1 MGRVWAH
8 VNTIRHY
15 KYNGGNNSAVNM
27 FKDDK
32 FNFWCPIGRIEKATD
47 EAGEPVMRIGGIAST
62 MDKDADGEYLDPT
75 GFDVDP
81 LKKSGM
87 VNWHHQAKNSP
98 SAIIGEPS
106 KVELRP
112 EGLWIESD
120 LYASSPMACEVYEL
134 AKTLEHDSKT
144 RRLGYSIEGKVVK
157 RGSNDK
163 NSPLYNKIVKAV
175 ITGVAVTHM
184 PKNPHTFVNIIK
196 GQIDA
201 DGIDVDA
208 EEEDDNAEER
218 SGKTEKKALTTE
230 SGAALM
236 PESVDGQPKKQTFS
250 KSSVMECI
258 FKDIPNI
265 TIPNAQGVYT
275 LIKNISVMNKRKS
288 ITSEDIEKA
297 YDALGITPKGAKAE
311 GDEEVKKGD
320 DADGQMGEEDET
332 HDDEPRH
339 NAANMKNAK
348 AGKKEES
355 EEETEEDDE
364 GFEQCDK
371 NGAKMKKGKSN
382 DILKAIQSVGD
393 DFKTYIRATAVLVND
408 LRQKRAEDSKRIAE
422 LENIIKGQSDTISE
436 FSDKLERYGNDVP
449 RPKSLR
455 SAVVVDRAFAKAKPE
470 GDIEKGGANRISF
483 TDNPAAVK
491 ELLDQ
496 ASFAKGYDK
505 EYGDALLAFEARP
518 EDGLPSNIIAR
529 LKAETGY
536 EVVK

>member
-1 MGRVWAH
+1 
-8 VNTIRHY
+8 
-15 KYNGGNNSAVNM
+15 
-27 FKDDK
+27 
-32 FNFWCPIGRIEKATD
+32 
-47 EAGEPVMRIGGIAST
+47 
-62 MDKDADGEYLDPT
+62 
-75 GFDVDP
+75 
-81 LKKSGM
+81 
-87 VNWHHQAKNSP
+87 
-98 SAIIGEPS
+98 
-106 KVELRP
+106 
-112 EGLWIESD
+112 
-120 LYASSPMACEVYEL
+120 
-134 AKTLEHDSKT
+134 
-144 RRLGYSIEGKVVK
+144 
-157 RGSNDK
+157 
-163 NSPLYNKIVKAV
+163 
-175 ITGVAVTHM
+175 
-184 PKNPHTFVNIIK
+184 
-196 GQIDA
+196 
-201 DGIDVDA
+201 
-208 EEEDDNAEER
+208 
-218 SGKTEKKALTTE
+218 
-230 SGAALM
+230 
-236 PESVDGQPKKQTFS
+236 
-250 KSSVMECI
+250 
-258 FKDIPNI
+258 
-265 TIPNAQGVYT
+265 
-275 LIKNISVMNKRKS
+275 MNKRKS

-355 EEETEEDDE
+355 EEETEEETEEDDE
-364 GFEQCDK
+364 GFEQRDK

-422 LENIIKGQSDTISE
+422 LENIIKVQSDTISE
-436 FSDKLERYGNDVP
+436 FSDKLERYVNDVP

-518 EDGLPSNIIAR
+518 EDGLPCNIIAR

>member
-1 MGRVWAH
+1 
-8 VNTIRHY
+8 
-15 KYNGGNNSAVNM
+15 M

-75 GFDVDP
+75 GFDIEP
-81 LKKSGM
+81 LKNSGM

-98 SAIIGEPS
+98 AAIIGEPS

-120 LYASSPMACEVYEL
+120 LYASSPMANEVYEL
-134 AKTLEHDSKT
+134 AKTLEENSKT

-157 RGSNDK
+157 RASNDK
-163 NSPLYNKIVKAV
+163 KSPLYNKIVKAV

-201 DGIDVDA
+201 DGIEVDL
-208 EEEDDNAEER
+208 EEEDDNAEQR
-218 SGKTEKKALTTE
+218 GGDTEKKALTTS

-236 PESVDGQPKKQTFS
+236 PESVDGQPKKTFS

-258 FKDIPNI
+258 FRDIPNI
-265 TIPNAQGVYT
+265 TIPNAQEVYT

-297 YDALGITPKGAKAE
+297 YDALGLNPE
-311 GDEEVKKGD
+311 GKVATYSEDVQKGD
-320 DADGQMGEEDET
+320 DADGQMGKEDET
-332 HDDEPRH
+332 H
-339 NAANMKNAK
+339 
-348 AGKKEES
+348 
-355 EEETEEDDE
+355 DDE

-371 NGAKMKKGKSN
+371 NGAKMKKAADN
-382 DILKAIQSVGD
+382 DLMKAIQGIGN
-393 DFKTYIRATAVLVND
+393 DFKSYIKATAVLVND
-408 LRQKRAEDSKRIAE
+408 LRQKRAEDAKRIAE
-422 LENIIKGQSDTISE
+422 LEDVIKGQTEVIE
-436 FSDKLERYGNDVP
+436 GFSTKLERYGSEVP

-455 SAVVVDRAFAKAKPE
+455 SATVVDRAFAKGDTK
-470 GDIEKGGANRISF
+470 GDIEKADGITRISM
-483 TDNPAAVK
+483 TEHPKAVAS
-491 ELLDQ
+491 LLDQ

-518 EDGLPSNIIAR
+518 EDGVPSNIIAR

-536 EVVK
+536 EIVK

>member
-1 MGRVWAH
+1 
-8 VNTIRHY
+8 
-15 KYNGGNNSAVNM
+15 M

-62 MDKDADGEYLDPT
+62 MDKDADGEYLDPS
-75 GFDVDP
+75 GFDVEP
-81 LKKSGM
+81 LKNSGM

-98 SAIIGEPS
+98 AAIIGEPS

-120 LYASSPMACEVYEL
+120 LYASSPMANEVYEL
-134 AKTLEHDSKT
+134 AKTLEEDSKT
-144 RRLGYSIEGKVVK
+144 RRLGYSIEGKVLK

-163 NSPLYNKIVKAV
+163 KSPLYNKIVKAV

-196 GQIDA
+196 GQVDA
-201 DGIDVDA
+201 DGIEVEL
-208 EEEDDNAEER
+208 EEEDDNTEER
-218 SGKTEKKALTTE
+218 GGKTEKKALTTE
-230 SGAALM
+230 SGAALV
-236 PESVDGQPKKQTFS
+236 PESVDGQPKKTFS
-250 KSSVMECI
+250 KSSVMEAI
-258 FKDIPNI
+258 FRDIPNI
-265 TIPNAQGVYT
+265 TIPNAHEVYT

-297 YDALGITPKGAKAE
+297 YDALGLTPEGKASGAE
-311 GDEEVKKGD
+311 DVQKGD
-320 DADGQMGEEDET
+320 DADGQMGKEDET

-339 NAANMKNAK
+339 NAANMRNAK
-348 AGKKEES
+348 AGEKEES
-355 EEETEEDDE
+355 EEETEDDDE

-371 NGAKMKKGKSN
+371 NGAKMKKGGNVKKGG
-382 DILKAIQSVGD
+382 DVDLLKAIQGVGN
-393 DFKTYIRATAVLVND
+393 DFKSYIKATAVLVND
-408 LRQKRAEDSKRIAE
+408 LRQKRAEDAKRITE
-422 LENIIKGQSDTISE
+422 LENIIKGQTDVIEGFAT
-436 FSDKLERYGNDVP
+436 KLERYGSEVP

-455 SAVVVDRAFAKAKPE
+455 SATVIDRAFAKGADK
-470 GDIEKGGANRISF
+470 GDIEKGGGNTTRISF
-483 TDNPAAVK
+483 RENPRAVAS
-491 ELLDQ
+491 LLDQ

-518 EDGLPSNIIAR
+518 ADGLPKNIIAR

-536 EVVK
+536 EVVE

>member
-1 MGRVWAH
+1 
-8 VNTIRHY
+8 
-15 KYNGGNNSAVNM
+15 M

-62 MDKDADGEYLDPT
+62 MDKDADGEYLDPS
-75 GFDVDP
+75 GFDVEP
-81 LKKSGM
+81 LKNSGM

-98 SAIIGEPS
+98 AAIIGEPS

-120 LYASSPMACEVYEL
+120 LYASSPMANEVYEL
-134 AKTLEHDSKT
+134 AKTLEEDSKT
-144 RRLGYSIEGKVVK
+144 RRLGYSIEGKVLK

-163 NSPLYNKIVKAV
+163 KSPLYNKIVKAV

-196 GQIDA
+196 GQVDA
-201 DGIDVDA
+201 DGIEVEL
-208 EEEDDNAEER
+208 EEEDDNTEER
-218 SGKTEKKALTTE
+218 GGKTEKKALTTE

-339 NAANMKNAK
+339 NVANMKNAK

-355 EEETEEDDE
+355 EEETEEETEEDDE

-470 GDIEKGGANRISF
+470 GDIEKGGASRISF

>member
-1 MGRVWAH
+1 
-8 VNTIRHY
+8 
-15 KYNGGNNSAVNM
+15 M

-62 MDKDADGEYLDPT
+62 MDKDADGEYLDPS
-75 GFDVDP
+75 GFDVEP
-81 LKKSGM
+81 LKNSGM

-98 SAIIGEPS
+98 AAIIGEPS

-120 LYASSPMACEVYEL
+120 LYASSPMANEVYEL
-134 AKTLEHDSKT
+134 AKTLEEDSKT
-144 RRLGYSIEGKVVK
+144 RRLGYSIEGKVLK

-163 NSPLYNKIVKAV
+163 KSPLYNKIVKAV

-201 DGIDVDA
+201 DGIEVDL
-208 EEEDDNAEER
+208 EEEDDNAEQR
-218 SGKTEKKALTTE
+218 GGDTEKKALTTS

-236 PESVDGQPKKQTFS
+236 PESVDSQPKKTFS

-258 FKDIPNI
+258 FRDIPNI
-265 TIPNAQGVYT
+265 TIPNAHEVYT

-297 YDALGITPKGAKAE
+297 YDALGLTPEGKASGAE
-311 GDEEVKKGD
+311 DVQKGD
-320 DADGQMGEEDET
+320 DADGQMGKEDET

-339 NAANMKNAK
+339 NAANMRNAK
-348 AGKKEES
+348 AGEKEES
-355 EEETEEDDE
+355 EEETEDDDE

-371 NGAKMKKGKSN
+371 NGAKMKKGGNVKKGG
-382 DILKAIQSVGD
+382 DVDLLKAIQGVGN
-393 DFKTYIRATAVLVND
+393 DFKSYIKATAVLVND
-408 LRQKRAEDSKRIAE
+408 LRQKRAEDAKRITE
-422 LENIIKGQSDTISE
+422 LENIIKGQTDVIEGFAT
-436 FSDKLERYGNDVP
+436 KLERYGSEVP

-455 SAVVVDRAFAKAKPE
+455 SATVIDRAFAKGADK
-470 GDIEKGGANRISF
+470 GDIEKGGGNTTRISF
-483 TDNPAAVK
+483 RENPRAVAS
-491 ELLDQ
+491 LLDQ

-518 EDGLPSNIIAR
+518 ADGLPKNIIAR

-536 EVVK
+536 EVVE

>member
-1 MGRVWAH
+1 
-8 VNTIRHY
+8 
-15 KYNGGNNSAVNM
+15 M

-32 FNFWCPIGRIEKATD
+32 FSFWCPIGRIEKATD

-75 GFDVDP
+75 GFDIDP

-98 SAIIGEPS
+98 AAIIGEPS

-144 RRLGYSIEGKVVK
+144 RRLGYSVEGKVVK

-196 GQIDA
+196 GQIDVE
-201 DGIDVDA
+201 DV
-208 EEEDDNAEER
+208 EEDTEKDDD
-218 SGKTEKKALTTE
+218 EKKAMTTE

-297 YDALGITPKGAKAE
+297 YDALGITPSGDKIK
-311 GDEEVKKGD
+311 GDEEVQKGD
-320 DADGQMGEEDET
+320 DADGQMGKEDET

-355 EEETEEDDE
+355 EEETEDDDE

-371 NGAKMKKGKSN
+371 NGAKMKKGESN
-382 DILKAIQSVGD
+382 DILKAIQGVGN
-393 DFKTYIRATAVLVND
+393 DFKTYIRAAAVLVND
-408 LRQKRAEDSKRIAE
+408 LRQKRDEDSKRIAE

>member
-1 MGRVWAH
+1 
-8 VNTIRHY
+8 
-15 KYNGGNNSAVNM
+15 M

-75 GFDVDP
+75 GFDIEP
-81 LKKSGM
+81 LKNSGM

-98 SAIIGEPS
+98 AAIIGEPS

-120 LYASSPMACEVYEL
+120 LYASSPMANEVYEL
-134 AKTLEHDSKT
+134 AKTLEEDSKT

-157 RGSNDK
+157 RASNDK
-163 NSPLYNKIVKAV
+163 KSPLYNKIVKAV

-201 DGIDVDA
+201 DGIEVDL
-208 EEEDDNAEER
+208 EEEDDNAEQR
-218 SGKTEKKALTTE
+218 GGDTEKKALTTS

-236 PESVDGQPKKQTFS
+236 PESVDGQPKKTFS

-258 FKDIPNI
+258 FRDIPNI
-265 TIPNAQGVYT
+265 TIPNAQEVYT

-297 YDALGITPKGAKAE
+297 YDALGLNPEGKVAADAE
-311 GDEEVKKGD
+311 DVQKGD
-320 DADGQMGEEDET
+320 DADGQMGKEDET

-355 EEETEEDDE
+355 EEETEDDDE

-371 NGAKMKKGKSN
+371 NGAKMKKAADN
-382 DILKAIQSVGD
+382 DLMKAIQGISN
-393 DFKTYIRATAVLVND
+393 DFKSYIKATAVLVND
-408 LRQKRAEDSKRIAE
+408 LRQKRAEDAKRIAE
-422 LENIIKGQSDTISE
+422 LEDVIKGQTEVIE
-436 FSDKLERYGNDVP
+436 GFSTKLERYGSEVP

-455 SAVVVDRAFAKAKPE
+455 SATVVDRAFAKGDTK
-470 GDIEKGGANRISF
+470 GDIEKADGITRISM
-483 TDNPAAVK
+483 TEHPKAVAS
-491 ELLDQ
+491 LLDQ

-518 EDGLPSNIIAR
+518 EDGVPSNIIAR

-536 EVVK
+536 EIVK

>member
-1 MGRVWAH
+1 
-8 VNTIRHY
+8 
-15 KYNGGNNSAVNM
+15 M

-32 FNFWCPIGRIEKATD
+32 FSFWCPIGRIEKATD

-62 MDKDADGEYLDPT
+62 MDKDADGEYLDPA

-144 RRLGYSIEGKVVK
+144 RRLGYSIEGKVIK

-201 DGIDVDA
+201 DV

-218 SGKTEKKALTTE
+218 GGKTEKKALTTE

-297 YDALGITPKGAKAE
+297 YSALGITPE
-311 GDEEVKKGD
+311 

-408 LRQKRAEDSKRIAE
+408 LRQKRAEDSKRIAK
-422 LENIIKGQSDTISE
+422 LEDIIKGQSDTISE

>member
-1 MGRVWAH
+1 
-8 VNTIRHY
+8 
-15 KYNGGNNSAVNM
+15 M

-32 FNFWCPIGRIEKATD
+32 FSFWCPIGRIEKATD

-98 SAIIGEPS
+98 AAIIGEPS

-196 GQIDA
+196 GQIDVE
-201 DGIDVDA
+201 DV
-208 EEEDDNAEER
+208 EEDTEKDDD
-218 SGKTEKKALTTE
+218 EKKAVTTE

-297 YDALGITPKGAKAE
+297 YDALGLAPEKKADNAE
-311 GDEEVKKGD
+311 DVQKGD
-320 DADGQMGEEDET
+320 DADGQMGKEDET

-339 NAANMKNAK
+339 NAANAKNAV

-355 EEETEEDDE
+355 EEETEDDDE
-364 GFEQCDK
+364 GFEECDK
-371 NGAKMKKGKSN
+371 NGAKMKKGADN
-382 DILKAIQSVGD
+382 DILKAIHGVGD
-393 DFKTYIRATAVLVND
+393 EFKSYIRATAVLVND
-408 LRQKRAEDSKRIAE
+408 LRQKRAEDAKRIGE
-422 LENIIKGQSDTISE
+422 LENIIKGQTEIIE
-436 FSDKLERYGNDVP
+436 GFSTKLERYGSEVP

-455 SAVVVDRAFAKAKPE
+455 SATVVDRAFAKGNADN
-470 GDIEKGGANRISF
+470 GIEKGGNATRISLRE
-483 TDNPAAVK
+483 NPKAVAS
-491 ELLDQ
+491 LLDQ

-518 EDGLPSNIIAR
+518 ADGLPKNIIAR

-536 EVVK
+536 EVVE

>member
-1 MGRVWAH
+1 
-8 VNTIRHY
+8 
-15 KYNGGNNSAVNM
+15 M

-32 FNFWCPIGRIEKATD
+32 FNFWCPIEPIKKATD
-47 EAGEPVMRIGGIAST
+47 EETGEPVMRIGGIAST
-62 MDKDADGEYLDPT
+62 VDQDADGESLDPS
-75 GFDVDP
+75 GFDIKP
-81 LKKSGM
+81 LKESGM

-98 SAIIGEPS
+98 AAIIGEPS

-134 AKTLEHDSKT
+134 AKTLEQNSKT

-163 NSPLYNKIVKAV
+163 KSPLYNKIIKAV

-201 DGIDVDA
+201 DGIEVDL

-218 SGKTEKKALTTE
+218 GSKTEKKALTTE
-230 SGAALM
+230 SSAALM
-236 PESVDGQPKKQTFS
+236 PESVDGQPKKTLS
-250 KSSVMECI
+250 KSSVMEAI
-258 FKDIPNI
+258 FRDIPNI
-265 TIPNAQGVYT
+265 TIPNAHEVYT

-297 YDALGITPKGAKAE
+297 YDALGLTPE
-311 GDEEVKKGD
+311 GDAARADEVQKGD
-320 DADGQMGEEDET
+320 DAEGQMGEEDET

-355 EEETEEDDE
+355 EEETEDDDE

-371 NGAKMKKGKSN
+371 NGAKMKKGESN
-382 DILKAIQSVGD
+382 DIMKAIQGVGN
-393 DFKTYIRATAVLVND
+393 DFKTYIRATAVLIND
-408 LRQKRAEDSKRIAE
+408 LRQKRAEDAQRINE
-422 LENIIKGQSDTISE
+422 LESIIKGQSDEISD
-436 FSDKLERYGNDVP
+436 FSAKLERYGSAVP

-455 SAVVVDRAFAKAKPE
+455 SSTVVDRAFAKSNTE
-470 GDIEKGGANRISF
+470 GDIEKGGANRISYVE
-483 TDNPAAVK
+483 NPAAVK

-496 ASFAKGYDK
+496 ASFAKGYDQ
-505 EYGDALLAFEARP
+505 EYSNALLAFEARP
-518 EDGLPSNIIAR
+518 EDGLPKNIIAR

>member
-1 MGRVWAH
+1 
-8 VNTIRHY
+8 
-15 KYNGGNNSAVNM
+15 M

-32 FNFWCPIGRIEKATD
+32 FNFWCPIEPIKKATD
-47 EAGEPVMRIGGIAST
+47 EETGEPVMRIGGIAST
-62 MDKDADGEYLDPT
+62 VDRDADGEILDPS
-75 GFDVDP
+75 GFDIQP
-81 LKKSGM
+81 LKESGM

-98 SAIIGEPS
+98 AAIIGEPS

-196 GQIDA
+196 GQIDVE
-201 DGIDVDA
+201 DV
-208 EEEDDNAEER
+208 EEDTEKDDD
-218 SGKTEKKALTTE
+218 EKKAVTTE

-297 YDALGITPKGAKAE
+297 YDALGITPE
-311 GDEEVKKGD
+311 GDKIKGDEGVQKGD
-320 DADGQMGEEDET
+320 DADGQMGKEDET

-355 EEETEEDDE
+355 EEETEDDDE

-371 NGAKMKKGKSN
+371 NGAKMKKGESN

-455 SAVVVDRAFAKAKPE
+455 SAAVVDRAFAKAKPE

-483 TDNPAAVK
+483 IENPAAVK

-505 EYGDALLAFEARP
+505 EYGDPLLAFEARP

>member
-1 MGRVWAH
+1 
-8 VNTIRHY
+8 
-15 KYNGGNNSAVNM
+15 M

-62 MDKDADGEYLDPT
+62 MDKDADGEYLDPS
-75 GFDVDP
+75 GFDVEP
-81 LKKSGM
+81 LKNSGM

-98 SAIIGEPS
+98 AAIIGEPS

-144 RRLGYSIEGKVVK
+144 RRLGYSIEGKVLK

-163 NSPLYNKIVKAV
+163 KSPLYNKIVKAV

-196 GQIDA
+196 GQVDA
-201 DGIDVDA
+201 DGIEVEL
-208 EEEDDNAEER
+208 EEEDDNTEER
-218 SGKTEKKALTTE
+218 GGKTEKKALTTE
-230 SGAALM
+230 SGAALV
-236 PESVDGQPKKQTFS
+236 PESVDGQPKKTFS
-250 KSSVMECI
+250 KSSVMEAI
-258 FKDIPNI
+258 FRDIPNI
-265 TIPNAQGVYT
+265 TIPNAHEVYT

-297 YDALGITPKGAKAE
+297 YDALGLTPEGKASGVE
-311 GDEEVKKGD
+311 DVQKGD
-320 DADGQMGEEDET
+320 DADL
-332 HDDEPRH
+332 
-339 NAANMKNAK
+339 
-348 AGKKEES
+348 
-355 EEETEEDDE
+355 
-364 GFEQCDK
+364 
-371 NGAKMKKGKSN
+371 
-382 DILKAIQSVGD
+382 LKAIQGVGN
-393 DFKTYIRATAVLVND
+393 DFKSYIKATAVLVND
-408 LRQKRAEDSKRIAE
+408 LRQKRAEDAKRITE
-422 LENIIKGQSDTISE
+422 LENIIKGQTDVIE
-436 FSDKLERYGNDVP
+436 GFAAKLERYGSEVP

-455 SAVVVDRAFAKAKPE
+455 SATVIDRAFAKGADK
-470 GDIEKGGANRISF
+470 GDIEKGGDTTRISLRE
-483 TDNPAAVK
+483 NPRAVAS
-491 ELLDQ
+491 LLDQ

-518 EDGLPSNIIAR
+518 ADGLPKNIIAR

-536 EVVK
+536 EVVE

>member
-1 MGRVWAH
+1 
-8 VNTIRHY
+8 
-15 KYNGGNNSAVNM
+15 M

-62 MDKDADGEYLDPT
+62 MDKDADGEYLDPS
-75 GFDVDP
+75 GFDVEP
-81 LKKSGM
+81 LKNSGM

-98 SAIIGEPS
+98 AAIIGEPS

-120 LYASSPMACEVYEL
+120 LYASSPMANEVYEL
-134 AKTLEHDSKT
+134 AKTLEEDSKT
-144 RRLGYSIEGKVVK
+144 RRLGYSIEGKVLK

-163 NSPLYNKIVKAV
+163 KSPLYNKIVKAV

-196 GQIDA
+196 GQVDA
-201 DGIDVDA
+201 DGIEVEL

-218 SGKTEKKALTTE
+218 GGKTEKKVLTTE
-230 SGAALM
+230 SGAALV
-236 PESVDGQPKKQTFS
+236 PESVDGQPKKTFS
-250 KSSVMECI
+250 KSSVMEAI
-258 FKDIPNI
+258 FRDIPNI
-265 TIPNAQGVYT
+265 TIPNAHEVYT

-297 YDALGITPKGAKAE
+297 YDALGLTPEGKASDAE
-311 GDEEVKKGD
+311 DVQKGD
-320 DADGQMGEEDET
+320 DADGQMGKEDET

-339 NAANMKNAK
+339 NAANMRNAK
-348 AGKKEES
+348 EGGKV
-355 EEETEEDDE
+355 
-364 GFEQCDK
+364 
-371 NGAKMKKGKSN
+371 KKGG
-382 DILKAIQSVGD
+382 DVDLLKAIQGVGN
-393 DFKTYIRATAVLVND
+393 DFKSYIKATAVLVND
-408 LRQKRAEDSKRIAE
+408 LRQKRAEDAKRITE
-422 LENIIKGQSDTISE
+422 LENIIKGQTDVIE
-436 FSDKLERYGNDVP
+436 GFAAKLERYGSEVP

-455 SAVVVDRAFAKAKPE
+455 SATVIDRAFAKGADK
-470 GDIEKGGANRISF
+470 GDIEKGGDTTRISLRE
-483 TDNPAAVK
+483 NPRAVAS
-491 ELLDQ
+491 LLDQ

-518 EDGLPSNIIAR
+518 ADGLPKNIIAR

-536 EVVK
+536 EVVE

>member
-1 MGRVWAH
+1 
-8 VNTIRHY
+8 
-15 KYNGGNNSAVNM
+15 M

-32 FNFWCPIGRIEKATD
+32 FNFWCPIEPIKKATD
-47 EAGEPVMRIGGIAST
+47 EETGEPVMRIGGIAST
-62 MDKDADGEYLDPT
+62 VDRDADGEILDPS
-75 GFDVDP
+75 GFDIQP
-81 LKKSGM
+81 LKESGM

-98 SAIIGEPS
+98 AAIIGEPS

-196 GQIDA
+196 GQIDVE
-201 DGIDVDA
+201 DV
-208 EEEDDNAEER
+208 EEDTEKDDD
-218 SGKTEKKALTTE
+218 EKKAVTTE

-297 YDALGITPKGAKAE
+297 YDALGITPE
-311 GDEEVKKGD
+311 GDKIKGDEGVQKGD
-320 DADGQMGEEDET
+320 DADGQMGKEDET

-355 EEETEEDDE
+355 EEETEDDDE

-371 NGAKMKKGKSN
+371 NGAKMKKGESN

-455 SAVVVDRAFAKAKPE
+455 SAAVVDRAFAKAKPE

-483 TDNPAAVK
+483 IENPAAVK

>member
-1 MGRVWAH
+1 
-8 VNTIRHY
+8 
-15 KYNGGNNSAVNM
+15 M

-32 FNFWCPIGRIEKATD
+32 FNFWCPIEPIKKATD
-47 EAGEPVMRIGGIAST
+47 EETGEPVMRIGGIAST
-62 MDKDADGEYLDPT
+62 VDQDADGETLDPS
-75 GFDVDP
+75 GFDIQP
-81 LKKSGM
+81 LKESGM

-120 LYASSPMACEVYEL
+120 LYASSPMANEVYEL

-355 EEETEEDDE
+355 EEETEEETEEDDE